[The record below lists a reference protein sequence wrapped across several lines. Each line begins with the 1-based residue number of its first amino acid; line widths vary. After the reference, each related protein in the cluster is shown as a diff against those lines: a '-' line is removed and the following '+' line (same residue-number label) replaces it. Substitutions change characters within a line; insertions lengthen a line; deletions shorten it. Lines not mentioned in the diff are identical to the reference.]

1 MPATHWVVTGKVT
14 DDGSNVWR
22 RADGTW
28 SPRIDEAGL
37 LTDEASAKAIAAST
51 VATEQRHISDP
62 YVIEVEAKDGVID
75 ALTARERI
83 RATGPTIRLRR
94 PDSGVSR

>member
-1 MPATHWVVTGKVT
+1 MPGTHWVVTGKVT

-28 SPRIDEAGL
+28 SSRLDEAGL
-37 LTDEASAKAIAAST
+37 LTDEASAKAIVART
-51 VATEQRHISDP
+51 VATEQRHVSDP
-62 YVIEVEAKDGVID
+62 YVIEVAAKDGVID

-94 PDSGVSR
+94 PDR